1 MTYKIFSLP
10 DWLEKIVH
18 ALSFVLIL
26 IIELLYFLLTP
37 FVWLKFKFH
46 IALFIVC
53 AGLGCYWYFT
63 GKEKAFIFAAS
74 IFLLFTLA
82 IAIIKWLR
90 KRLKKIDERLLHY
103 FHLYPLA
110 CVEIKIPIINKK
122 YLEEK
127 KHEKE
132 NQNRYI
138 NPDHYYC
145 SRVMRGDSDNSDNP
159 S

>member
-1 MTYKIFSLP
+1 MIYTTILLP
-10 DWLEKIVH
+10 DWLERIIR
-18 ALSFVLIL
+18 ALTIIPIL
-26 IIELLYFLLTP
+26 ITELLYFLLTP
-37 FVWLKFKFH
+37 FIWLKFKFH
-46 IALFIVC
+46 IALFVICV
-53 AGLGCYWYFT
+53 GLGCYWYFT
-63 GKEKAFIFAAS
+63 DKKHAIIMAAS
-74 IFLLFTLA
+74 TFVLITTF

-90 KRLKKIDERLLHY
+90 KRLKKIDESLLHY

-110 CVEIKIPIINKK
+110 RVEINIPIINKK
-122 YLEEK
+122 YFEER

-145 SRVMRGDSDNSDNP
+145 SRIMRGDSDNCDNP

>member
-1 MTYKIFSLP
+1 MTHKTIFLP
-10 DWLEKIVH
+10 NWLEKIVH

-37 FVWLKFKFH
+37 FIWLKFKFH
-46 IALFIVC
+46 IALFVICV
-53 AGLGCYWYFT
+53 
-63 GKEKAFIFAAS
+63 GKKYAFIMAAS
-74 IFLLFTLA
+74 TFALITIS

-90 KRLKKIDERLLHY
+90 KRLKKIDESLLHY

-110 CVEIKIPIINKK
+110 RVEINIPIINKK
-122 YLEEK
+122 YFEEK

-145 SRVMRGDSDNSDNP
+145 SRIMRGDSDNSDNP

>member
-1 MTYKIFSLP
+1 MIYTTILLP
-10 DWLEKIVH
+10 DWLERIIR
-18 ALSFVLIL
+18 ALTIIPIL
-26 IIELLYFLLTP
+26 ITELLYFLLTP
-37 FVWLKFKFH
+37 FIWLKFKFH
-46 IALFIVC
+46 IALFVICV
-53 AGLGCYWYFT
+53 GLGCYWYFT
-63 GKEKAFIFAAS
+63 DKKHAIIMAAS
-74 IFLLFTLA
+74 TFVLITTF

-90 KRLKKIDERLLHY
+90 KRLKKIDESLLHY

-110 CVEIKIPIINKK
+110 RVEINIPIINKK
-122 YLEEK
+122 YFEER

-145 SRVMRGDSDNSDNP
+145 SCIMRDDSDNSDNP